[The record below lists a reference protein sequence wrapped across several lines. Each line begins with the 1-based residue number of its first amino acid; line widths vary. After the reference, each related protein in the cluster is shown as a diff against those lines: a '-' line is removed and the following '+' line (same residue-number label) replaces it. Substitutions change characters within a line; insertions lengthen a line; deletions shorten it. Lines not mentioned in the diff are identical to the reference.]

1 MHVIMRFAK
10 RKGGQ
15 ISSME
20 SHNERKKEKY
30 ASNPD
35 IDLSRAKD
43 NYHII
48 KPENTYHKEIN
59 RRIKEAGCRTRKD
72 SVKMVE
78 VLLTATPEFFSL
90 TSAQEHRA
98 YFEEAVKFIQDEVGK
113 QNVFAA
119 IVHKDESTPHM
130 HICFTPIT
138 ADGRLSAKEI
148 IGNQKKLSVW
158 QDKVHEHF
166 VQRWS
171 FFERGTSAMIT
182 KRKHIPPWLYKMAQR
197 LDRQQEEVMTAISNI
212 NNFNAP
218 KKREQAIRILK
229 KWFPQVQKFTAELN
243 RNKKHIDSLKKEV
256 GEMEVIVDRQ
266 SKKIID
272 LHIKNEFT
280 QQTAKKQKKLL
291 DALPKEELALREK
304 DIKDIIKGIN
314 ER

>member
-20 SHNERKKEKY
+20 AHNERKKEKY

-35 IDLSRAKD
+35 IDLSRIKD

-48 KPENTYHKEIN
+48 QPEETYRREIN
-59 RRIKEAGCRTRKD
+59 SRIKKAGCRTRKD

-78 VLLTATPEFFSL
+78 VLFTASPEFFSV
-90 TSAQEHRA
+90 TGAQEHRE
-98 YFEEAVKFIQDEVGK
+98 YFERAVRFIQDEVGK
-113 QNVFAA
+113 DNVFAA
-119 IVHKDESTPHM
+119 TVHMDEATPHM

-148 IGNQKKLSVW
+148 IGNQKSLSIW
-158 QDKVHEHF
+158 QDKAHEHF
-166 VQRWS
+166 VARWD

-182 KRKHIPPWLYKMAQR
+182 KRKHIQPWLFKLAQR

-218 KKREQAIRILK
+218 KKREEAIRILK
-229 KWFPQVQKFTAELN
+229 KWFPQAQKFTAELS
-243 RNKKHIDSLKKEV
+243 RSKKTMDSLKKEV
-256 GEMEVIVDRQ
+256 GEMEVVLDRQ
-266 SKKIID
+266 SKKIME
-272 LHIKNEFT
+272 LHAQNEFT
-280 QQTAKKQKKLL
+280 QQTAEHQKKLL
-291 DALPKEELALREK
+291 EAIPKEELELREN
-304 DIKDIIKGIN
+304 DIRDIIKGIN